1 MEGKSQ
7 FTSKYSNETALAQS
21 ASAEKEA
28 ASTINDAAEG
38 TKAAKEKHVK
48 EKAKKKPKSNKNRK
62 MESKFGRKFAF
73 MLMAVIILPSLLTG
87 LLIFTQFKAYVQ
99 DDIYA
104 NNETVLT
111 TVDEYVENHLNSI
124 GKMATILSK
133 VDYVQNMQPLLVK
146 SMFNNVLDEFDLLQ
160 NIQVVDKTGKI
171 VFSSDGVIGNL
182 EAPYFDEA
190 MAGNTAFSGV
200 EEVET
205 PNGVK
210 RVIKEALPVRR
221 NSDINGVLIVSISID
236 KFNMLIQQMTL
247 QDNLE
252 IVIVDQAGHLI
263 ANSNPERTDILQNE
277 NLLNYEPF
285 NKAVSGE
292 NSTVAYT
299 FDETAYLTSYNG
311 IDLLGWGVVAQ
322 VPEKQALSHIS
333 QITVLFG
340 VVIVL
345 LAVGAL
351 ILSAILTMYITT
363 PLNRLSE
370 NAASVA
376 SGDFSI
382 NVKKEILKR
391 DDEFGDLG
399 KAFNNLVESFR
410 GIVSSIKQSTDILD
424 DTTITLVN
432 SAESSNTTLGVII
445 DNSQQLKS
453 ASHEDIELSSRV
465 VNGVEEMAKGS
476 ENVALNT
483 EKLNVLIKN
492 NVEFAT
498 AGEAMMAKTSDLVQE
513 TFRSYES
520 IEARIKTLE
529 KSAVDIGGITDTI
542 MAISNQTNL
551 LALNAAIEAARA
563 GEAGKGFAVV
573 AGEIR
578 NLADQ
583 SNKSAENITVIIKDI
598 QTDVNETSHMF
609 KKTSA
614 MLENVVVETEKTV
627 SQITEILTDSKNAAG
642 AVDEIS
648 AVTEEQAASSA
659 QISEMMTD
667 MRNSINTTAVVADE
681 MSSHVGDQKVKTEET
696 IEIITKIKDLSD
708 ELKQITEQFK
718 C

>member
-1 MEGKSQ
+1 M
-7 FTSKYSNETALAQS
+7 SNKNNQLRENSFEEDRAHIALTKK
-21 ASAEKEA
+21 ASAPK
-28 ASTINDAAEG
+28 G
-38 TKAAKEKHVK
+38 L
-48 EKAKKKPKSNKNRK
+48 KAKKDSILH
-62 MESKFGRKFAF
+62 SKFGKKLA
-73 MLMAVIILPSLLTG
+73 LILIACIILPSFLTG
-87 LLIFTQFKAYVQ
+87 ILIFTQFKTYVQ
-99 DDIYA
+99 EDIYA

-124 GKMATILSK
+124 EKMATILSE

-146 SMFNNVLDEFDLLQ
+146 SMFSNVLDEFNLMQ

-171 VFSSDGVIGNL
+171 VYASDGVTGTVTDD
-182 EAPYFDEA
+182 YFKTA
-190 MAGNTAFSGV
+190 MTGNTAFSSV
-200 EEVET
+200 ENIET
-205 PNGVK
+205 PDGTKQVLKQAFPVK
-210 RVIKEALPVRR
+210 R
-221 NSDINGVLIVSISID
+221 NNDINGVLIVSISID
-236 KFNMLIQQMTL
+236 KFNALIQQMTL

-252 IVIVDQAGHLI
+252 VVIIDQSGTLI
-263 ANSNPERTDILQNE
+263 ANSNPDRTSILASE
-277 NLLNYEPF
+277 DLLSYEPF
-285 NKAVSGE
+285 SKAINGE
-292 NSTVAYT
+292 KSTMAYN
-299 FDETAYLTSYNG
+299 FDGTAYLTSFKN
-311 IDLLGWGVVAQ
+311 IDVLGWGVVTQ
-322 VPEKQALSHIS
+322 VPARQALAHIT
-333 QITVLFG
+333 QITILF
-340 VVIVL
+340 VTVIGL
-345 LAVGAL
+345 LALVGL
-351 ILSAILTMYITT
+351 GLSYVLAIYITK
-363 PLNRLSE
+363 PLKKLSE
-370 NAASVA
+370 NATGVA
-376 SGDFSI
+376 AGDFSI
-382 NVKKEILKR
+382 NVDNIILKR
-391 DDEFGDLG
+391 NDEFGDLG
-399 KAFNNLVESFR
+399 KAFNNLIESFR
-410 GIVSSIKQSTDILD
+410 EIVTRIKQSTDILD

-432 SAESSNTTLGVII
+432 SAEASNTMLGTIT
-445 DNSQQLKS
+445 DNSNQLKS
-453 ASHEDIELSSRV
+453 ASHADIELSSRV
-465 VNGVEEMAKGS
+465 VDGVDEMAKGS

-513 TFRSYES
+513 TFKSYES

-598 QTDVNETSHMF
+598 QTDVNETSQMF

-627 SQITEILTDSKNAAG
+627 SQIAEILTDSKNAAE

-648 AVTEEQAASSA
+648 AVTEEQAASST

-667 MRNSINTTAVVADE
+667 MRNSIHTTAVVADE
-681 MSSHVGDQKVKTEET
+681 MSTHVSDQKLKTEET
-696 IEIITKIKDLSD
+696 IEIITQIKDLSE